1 MKRAVAVLLM
11 IGVLTAGLAGCGKAE
26 TTQATDAQTQIIAG
40 EATDVAVSETA
51 AVENG
56 TEEETT
62 EGNSGEVKTVIAAVE
77 TGSKPLSF
85 EDEDGNLTGY
95 EVDVL
100 NAINELIPEYE
111 IQIEAVE
118 SDATQIGLET
128 GKYALI
134 GGGLYR
140 TPEREEKYLLPDAIS
155 GVSTIKIF
163 VNGDNDDIRT
173 LDDLVGKKV
182 SPPSPNGGIY
192 NLLTEYNEEHP
203 DAKIDFETA
212 DGAAIADRFTDISN
226 GTYEALVIPDNLG
239 YDEIIKELNLNVKV
253 VEEPVKVNPTYFA
266 LAKGQEDLLEKVN
279 TALTTLREDGTLSK
293 LSVRWFGEDKI
304 AYYTE

>member
-1 MKRAVAVLLM
+1 MKKATVLLM
-11 IGVLTAGLAGCGKAE
+11 IGALTAGLVGCGKAE
-26 TTQATDAQTQIIAG
+26 TTQATATETQNTT
-40 EATDVAVSETA
+40 EAATETA
-51 AVENG
+51 AVE
-56 TEEETT
+56 TEAEEGKT
-62 EGNSGEVKTVIAAVE
+62 ESSSGEAKTVIAAVD

-85 EDEDGNLTGY
+85 EDEEGKLTGY

-100 NAINELIPEYE
+100 NAINELIPGYE

-134 GGGLYR
+134 GGGLYK

-163 VNGDNDDIRT
+163 VNGDNDSIKT

-212 DGAAIADRFTDISN
+212 DGVAIADRFTDISN
-226 GTYEALVIPDNLG
+226 GTYDALVIPDNLG

-253 VEEPVKVNPTYFA
+253 VDEPVKVNPTYFA
-266 LAKGQEDLLEKVN
+266 LAKGQEDLLNKVN

-293 LSVRWFGEDKI
+293 LSVQWFGEDKI